1 MKGSNKYTTVDNQ
14 VYDVPP
20 NQYVTDIPRSKQ
32 AKKDR
37 LQTLIFHLL
46 QKRWS
51 ELPKQRVTLEKIAL
65 KELISAL

>member
-1 MKGSNKYTTVDNQ
+1 MKGSNQYTTVDNQ

-37 LQTLIFHLL
+37 LQTLVFNLL
-46 QKRWS
+46 KKRWY
-51 ELPKQRVTLEKIAL
+51 ELPKQRVTLEKTAI